1 LVKVHIVDA
10 PCGAGKTSAAIQM
23 MNESNDGKF
32 LFITPFLNEVQRIK
46 ESCDR
51 RKFFEPKE
59 VNTKL
64 NGMHWLLG
72 NGKNIAST
80 HALFLN
86 FNQDTVALIK
96 GGGYTL
102 ILDEVASVV
111 DIMNITKKDLT
122 NILQNYAH
130 VDEGLLI
137 WDDMEYEG
145 KFGDIMRMSLN
156 RCVGIYGDTALIWC
170 FPIEI
175 FKAFKEVYILTY
187 MFDAQIQKY
196 YYDFYGL
203 EYDRLYVEHVN
214 DTYRFTYNLTK
225 YSSNISMVDVYENDT
240 LNAVGDDYNALSVS
254 WFTRKKFEE
263 GRPMI
268 NLLKN
273 NIYNYFR
280 NITKSTSTQNM
291 WTTFKHYKK
300 MLQGGGYS
308 RGFVS
313 VNARATNEYKHKQ
326 YLAYCAN
333 IFVNPVLVKFFAQ
346 RDIIIDE
353 EKYALSELVQWV
365 WRSAIRD
372 GKDISIYIPS
382 SRMRNIFKNWLQTL
396 K

>member
-1 LVKVHIVDA
+1 
-10 PCGAGKTSAAIQM
+10 
-23 MNESNDGKF
+23 
-32 LFITPFLNEVQRIK
+32 
-46 ESCDR
+46 
-51 RKFFEPKE
+51 
-59 VNTKL
+59 
-64 NGMHWLLG
+64 
-72 NGKNIAST
+72 
-80 HALFLN
+80 
-86 FNQDTVALIK
+86 
-96 GGGYTL
+96 
-102 ILDEVASVV
+102 
-111 DIMNITKKDLT
+111 
-122 NILQNYAH
+122 
-130 VDEGLLI
+130 
-137 WDDMEYEG
+137 
-145 KFGDIMRMSLN
+145 MSLN

-214 DTYRFTYNLTK
+214 DTYRFTQNHTEYDYK
-225 YSSNISMVDVYENDT
+225 ISNVDICENES
-240 LNAVGDDYNALSVS
+240 LNIVGDDFNALSVS
-254 WFTRKKFEE
+254 WFTRKKLEE

-273 NIYNYFR
+273 NVCNYFKH
-280 NITKSTSTQNM
+280 IKKSASAQNM

-300 MLQGGGYS
+300 MLQGGGYTK
-308 RGFVS
+308 GFVS

-326 YLAYCAN
+326 HLAYCAN

-382 SRMRNIFKNWLQTL
+382 SRMRNIFKNWLQTVNYPRL
-396 K
+396 

>member
-1 LVKVHIVDA
+1 
-10 PCGAGKTSAAIQM
+10 
-23 MNESNDGKF
+23 
-32 LFITPFLNEVQRIK
+32 
-46 ESCDR
+46 
-51 RKFFEPKE
+51 
-59 VNTKL
+59 
-64 NGMHWLLG
+64 
-72 NGKNIAST
+72 
-80 HALFLN
+80 
-86 FNQDTVALIK
+86 
-96 GGGYTL
+96 
-102 ILDEVASVV
+102 
-111 DIMNITKKDLT
+111 
-122 NILQNYAH
+122 
-130 VDEGLLI
+130 
-137 WDDMEYEG
+137 
-145 KFGDIMRMSLN
+145 
-156 RCVGIYGDTALIWC
+156 
-170 FPIEI
+170 
-175 FKAFKEVYILTY
+175 

-372 GKDISIYIPS
+372 GNDISIYIPS